1 MVNVHPFLIKFMGL
15 ILPSV
20 HLVPPRCENSIGTGS
35 TLRHLDLETGVDRL
49 GRKGL
54 PAPFGLHH
62 HITNKAVRPIWNP
75 TTTGLSLLALQL
87 WKSTLL

>member
-35 TLRHLDLETGVDRL
+35 TLRYLDLETGVDRL
-49 GRKGL
+49 QSSGRKGL

-62 HITNKAVRPIWNP
+62 
-75 TTTGLSLLALQL
+75 L
-87 WKSTLL
+87 